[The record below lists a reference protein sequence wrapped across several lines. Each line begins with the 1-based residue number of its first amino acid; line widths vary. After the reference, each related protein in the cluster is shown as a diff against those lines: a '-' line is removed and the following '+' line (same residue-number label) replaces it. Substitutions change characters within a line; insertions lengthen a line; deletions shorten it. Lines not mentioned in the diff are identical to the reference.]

1 MYDCH
6 LLLCIAMTISRKQIS
21 LAYSS
26 SYQTVCW
33 GFSLKLAR
41 VYLFITE
48 STLRVLSLGW
58 LKCRRIRQFSLKLAR
73 VYLGNQ
79 CVSGSVLG
87 DIPGQERGTPYGQH
101 PLLLCINVL
110 QSNITNCYVFPLKNV
125 KCRI

>member
-1 MYDCH
+1 MIVICANALQGQYQE
-6 LLLCIAMTISRKQIS
+6 RQIS
-21 LAYSS
+21 LVYCSS
-26 SYQTVCW
+26 CQTVCFLGLVW
-33 GFSLKLAR
+33 LKC
-41 VYLFITE
+41 
-48 STLRVLSLGW
+48 LGW
-58 LKCRRIRQFSLKLAR
+58 LKCRCIRQFSLKLAR